1 MRNLNTQRFLG
12 IEKVSLFLTETAP
25 SWYIK
30 GYYLEVSGISSS
42 EGNPFHHRL
51 QLGYPS
57 CGTSIRTL
65 YYSEPH
71 DYHPG
76 GHPGWDSPHGRKKRD
91 KLPVRLEQTYH
102 DDSWRC
108 PEKVEYVSTAPG
120 NAIFPPTPCANH
132 PYDNRTPSMVEM
144 MNNHSNFKVHNLC
157 RCRRSVSGDFWIGF
171 VITQGPRRS
180 RFSSFNVSAFV
191 RFNVRSPP
199 FRYHPIRSS
208 YA

>member
-1 MRNLNTQRFLG
+1 MNNWRNLNTQRFLG
-12 IEKVSLFLTETAP
+12 IEKVSLFLTETPP

-42 EGNPFHHRL
+42 EGNPFHHKL

-76 GHPGWDSPHGRKKRD
+76 GHPGWNSPHGRKKRD
-91 KLPVRLEQTYH
+91 KLPARLEQT
-102 DDSWRC
+102 WRC
-108 PEKVEYVSTAPG
+108 PEKVEYVSTAPD
-120 NAIFPPTPCANH
+120 NAIFPPHAQIIPMTIALLRWSKCWIIIQISRYIILP
-132 PYDNRTPSMVEM
+132 MQVFM
-144 MNNHSNFKVHNLC
+144 
-157 RCRRSVSGDFWIGF
+157 RSVSGDFWIGL

-191 RFNVRSPP
+191 HFNVRSPP